1 MAISED
7 RRIQRTRKAL
17 IDSLR
22 ELIFEKGYDDIS
34 IQDITDRANM
44 GRATFYLHYGEKDD
58 LLSDLLHNVV
68 REFIDSTPEILKDYW
83 NLQSTIATQK
93 IFEFAASQYDLFRKA
108 IFSKGSFVAM
118 IHLQIAIREIISANL
133 NSEMK
138 NKNLEPVLP
147 QGFIENY
154 YSGALVALILWWLN
168 AEMPYTPAE
177 MAEMYR
183 KITLEGRTKL
193 LRPKTETASG
203 EIPPKSERPE
213 SSSDEPT
220 EGNQTP

>member
-44 GRATFYLHYGEKDD
+44 GRATFYLHHGEKDD

-68 REFIDSTPEILKDYW
+68 REFIDSTPEILSDYW

-93 IFEFAASQYDLFRKA
+93 IFEFAASQYDLFRNL
-108 IFSKGSFVAM
+108 IFSKGSFMAM
-118 IHLQIAIREIISANL
+118 IHLQFAIREIISANL

-193 LRPKTETASG
+193 LRPKTETALG
-203 EIPPKSERPE
+203 EAPTKSEPSE
-213 SSSDEPT
+213 SSSNEPT